1 MKKKRLLIATLILV
15 AIGLVMVYSSSHI
28 WAEAKFNDSFYYIK
42 RQALFAVVGLV
53 GVFCAYILTIKKS
66 NENIQEVR
74 ETWCFMKL
82 KEMKL

>member
-53 GVFCAYILTIKKS
+53 RIFCAFIIIKNLTKISKKCER
-66 NENIQEVR
+66 NGV
-74 ETWCFMKL
+74 L
-82 KEMKL
+82 

>member
-53 GVFCAYILTIKKS
+53 GMFCTIHIDHILFYYS
-66 NENIQEVR
+66 L
-74 ETWCFMKL
+74 WFL
-82 KEMKL
+82 F